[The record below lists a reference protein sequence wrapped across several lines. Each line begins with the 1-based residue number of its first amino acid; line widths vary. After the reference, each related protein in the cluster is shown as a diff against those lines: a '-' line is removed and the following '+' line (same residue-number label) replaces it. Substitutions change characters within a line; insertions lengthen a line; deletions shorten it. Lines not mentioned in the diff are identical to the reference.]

1 MSRFVEKEGK
11 NGKKVCFVK
20 CLVRQKEIQLKPEEV
35 IRQLFLDKLI
45 NEYGYPIS
53 RIQLEFSV
61 HFGRDVKRA
70 DIVIMDEDRP
80 TVPYVIVEVKKP
92 KLKDG
97 KEQLKSY
104 CNSTGAPIA
113 VWTNGEQIAYYNRK
127 DPNYFE
133 DIRDIPKA
141 SQTLM
146 DVISERWTI
155 EDLKANIDKID
166 KDYLFITHTIG
177 DGEEDYILQ
186 HIPEEIKKQFKT
198 IIVNDAGCV
207 ISTHCGKN
215 TIGILYIKNEQVT
228 E

>member
-1 MSRFVEKEGK
+1 MTIYDILKDSSYKTEQFSNDSIERLNASLFEKDGK
-11 NGKKVCFVK
+11 NGKKVCYVK

-45 NEYGYPIS
+45 NEYGYPIT
-53 RIQLEFSV
+53 RMQLEYPV
-61 HFGRDVKRA
+61 YFGREVKRA
-70 DIVIMDEDRP
+70 DIVIMDEDRSF
-80 TVPYVIVEVKKP
+80 VPYVIVEVKKP

-155 EDLKANIDKID
+155 
-166 KDYLFITHTIG
+166 
-177 DGEEDYILQ
+177 
-186 HIPEEIKKQFKT
+186 
-198 IIVNDAGCV
+198 
-207 ISTHCGKN
+207 
-215 TIGILYIKNEQVT
+215 
-228 E
+228 